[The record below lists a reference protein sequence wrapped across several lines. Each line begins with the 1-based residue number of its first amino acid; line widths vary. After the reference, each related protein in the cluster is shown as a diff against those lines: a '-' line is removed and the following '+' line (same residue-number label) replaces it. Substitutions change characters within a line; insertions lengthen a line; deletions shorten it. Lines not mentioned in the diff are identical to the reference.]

1 MRYYSDVTKKFYD
14 TSNACIKAEEDAL
27 TAQAKEKQEK
37 EKLAAER
44 KNRAAEVEEAR
55 KNMVAAQNKYK
66 EVLEAF
72 VKKYGSYHYSTTD
85 AKDVPTLFDIFNPFF
100 FDFK

>member
-14 TSNACIKAEEDAL
+14 SSNACIKAEEEAL
-27 TAQAKEKQEK
+27 NAQVKAKQEK

-44 KNRAAEVEEAR
+44 KSRAAEVEEAR

-66 EVLEAF
+66 ELLEAF
-72 VKKYGSYHYSTTD
+72 VKQYGSYHYSTTN